1 MTIWK
6 RDWTRTKRLEST
18 DSFSLNDFRIV
29 LKLASEKI
37 FLTLIGMRNAK
48 ERTKMLRQSG
58 LTLALLLNK
67 PILHSKVQQVVE
79 VDSLQYFI
87 L

>member
-1 MTIWK
+1 M
-6 RDWTRTKRLEST
+6 LE
-18 DSFSLNDFRIV
+18 
-29 LKLASEKI
+29 LASENI
-37 FLTLIGMRNAK
+37 LFTLIGMRNAIVSIAIV
-48 ERTKMLRQSG
+48 RITMLRQLG